1 MYKNI
6 FVFLYQDII
15 INIMQSIF
23 LNCLLQ
29 TVFDSKRKKIRITP
43 IAGQVVP
50 MLFVRCSRKQRESL
64 PIGSVFN
71 MDVKFIQPKNKKPYL
86 LARTPFSLMQLSL
99 F

>member
-1 MYKNI
+1 M
-6 FVFLYQDII
+6 V
-15 INIMQSIF
+15 F
-23 LNCLLQ
+23 LNCSLQ

-43 IAGQVVP
+43 IAGQTVP

-71 MDVKFIQPKNKKPYL
+71 MDVKFIQPKNKKAYL